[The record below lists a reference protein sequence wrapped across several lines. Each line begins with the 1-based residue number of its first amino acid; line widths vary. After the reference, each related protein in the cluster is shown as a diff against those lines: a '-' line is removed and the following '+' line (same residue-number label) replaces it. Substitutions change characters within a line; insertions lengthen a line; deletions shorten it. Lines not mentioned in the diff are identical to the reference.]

1 MQTNINPPLPDNF
14 TLIASKTTLGSITVL
29 ISVINARNS
38 NKLVLDLKG
47 KDLQSGSMKEKMK
60 DIKRKVFLF

>member
-14 TLIASKTTLGSITVL
+14 TLIASKTTLGSITIL
-29 ISVINARNS
+29 ISVTNARNS